1 MATKTNAGEKGG
13 AASLSWG
20 IAVVQQTLKRQEKL
34 GTEHRVPCAPP
45 MASPS
50 PLPSTGMGT
59 AAKTGLPAR
68 HGNAPLRT
76 HSLAHPLTL
85 HRGFSIPLCSP
96 DPKSNPLLQDILAPI
111 ENPPQRAK
119 RLLWAPFTSLIAE
132 RKGVLNH
139 LEAGR

>member
-1 MATKTNAGEKGG
+1 M
-13 AASLSWG
+13 
-20 IAVVQQTLKRQEKL
+20 VQQTLKGQEKL

-85 HRGFSIPLCSP
+85 HRGFIIPLCSP

-111 ENPPQRAK
+111 ENPPPKGQEASVGTFHITYSREERCPESFRGWK
-119 RLLWAPFTSLIAE
+119 VRRGTSSVSLIHSID
-132 RKGVLNH
+132 KT
-139 LEAGR
+139 